1 MRQYTILVK
10 SYYNRLLKGYSDKEI
25 RLYLKSLN
33 NINDL
38 DSRFIEN
45 AIIDSKAI
53 QKENKVIFNRFNFIK
68 RLKDKISKDE
78 FKENKYLPIVN
89 YDETQQH
96 GNRKFKLDLDNNK
109 IIFKLNN
116 NVSIKISPKN
126 YT

>member
-1 MRQYTILVK
+1 MITIKLPYKSDYKIIDLMRQYTILVK
-10 SYYNRLLKGYSDKEI
+10 SCYNRLLKDYSDKEI

-78 FKENKYLPIVN
+78 FK
-89 YDETQQH
+89 
-96 GNRKFKLDLDNNK
+96 
-109 IIFKLNN
+109 
-116 NVSIKISPKN
+116 
-126 YT
+126 